1 MAAIA
6 TTRQPDAT
14 KMPAGGNAD
23 GRLHTFND
31 LRMRLRQNLPFD
43 QWTGILR
50 TSQCR
55 LHCCTVRGGYSVAGE
70 WFRKHVAV
78 PFAFAINTK
87 LISSSSIVSV
97 LFIICTLSLSI
108 INVGAGT
115 AM

>member
-50 TSQCR
+50 ASQCR
-55 LHCCTVRGGYSVAGE
+55 LHCCTVRGRGRVLMC
-70 WFRKHVAV
+70 RPTCRRPVPDAV
-78 PFAFAINTK
+78 RALETVWERRPRDG
-87 LISSSSIVSV
+87 L
-97 LFIICTLSLSI
+97 
-108 INVGAGT
+108 
-115 AM
+115 